1 MSREHNNNNN
11 NDYGTYNP
19 YAEPEEW
26 TPPIVRG
33 RDQPFPPPR
42 HRTYPVQ
49 PAPPEPDASP
59 PPPPPPHRR
68 IPRGRAIMV
77 MSDHHG
83 RQDVYFDQ
91 TLGEWRPLPRA
102 SQIIITDE
110 NWARFQSEE
119 DDEEDGGKKKKK
131 KKRDKLKKLGKELV
145 LAVKDLAHPKE
156 KKDKDDEERKAR
168 LLASISAPV
177 GTTR

>member
-1 MSREHNNNNN
+1 MSREHNNN
-11 NDYGTYNP
+11 YGTYNP
-19 YAEPEEW
+19 YAEPEPEEW
-26 TPPIVRG
+26 TPPVVRG

-49 PAPPEPDASP
+49 PAQQELDAR
-59 PPPPPPHRR
+59 PPPHRR

-77 MSDHHG
+77 TSDHHG

-91 TLGEWRPLPRA
+91 TLGEWRPIPRA
-102 SQIIITDE
+102 SQVIITDE

-119 DDEEDGGKKKKK
+119 KKKE
-131 KKRDKLKKLGKELV
+131 KKRGEKLKKKLV
-145 LAVKDLAHPKE
+145 LAVKDLARPKE
-156 KKDKDDEERKAR
+156 KKDRDDEERRER
-168 LLASISAPV
+168 LLASISAPL